1 MQGCLSLILPVKITQ
16 ATLVTYS
23 GVFTCLCC
31 ESLKILE
38 VQDQQWNVS
47 RRMGEAQRGFVL
59 SYVSISPSLAT
70 NTHGMLG
77 QGQQC

>member
-1 MQGCLSLILPVKITQ
+1 M
-16 ATLVTYS
+16 
-23 GVFTCLCC
+23 CC
-31 ESLKILE
+31 ESLKILK
-38 VQDQQWNVS
+38 VQDQQWNVF

-70 NTHGMLG
+70 DTNGMLG